1 MAIRAWLII
10 IDLVTSAEL
19 CPTAE
24 NPDKVIKDMKK
35 WLKEQDL
42 IDLEPVSLF
51 AEQLEKVS
59 NLDLGNMLTLVG
71 NGQIDRTNGGSL
83 PINQDA
89 RIDQKGCHQEYPQ
102 TSRPQARSRG
112 VPTARTIVLAR

>member
-1 MAIRAWLII
+1 MGIRAWLII
-10 IDLVTSAEL
+10 VDLVTSAEL

-24 NPDKVIKDMKK
+24 NPDKVIKEMKK

-59 NLDLGNMLTLVG
+59 SWRFL
-71 NGQIDRTNGGSL
+71 
-83 PINQDA
+83 
-89 RIDQKGCHQEYPQ
+89 
-102 TSRPQARSRG
+102 
-112 VPTARTIVLAR
+112 

>member
-1 MAIRAWLII
+1 MIV
-10 IDLVTSAEL
+10 DLVTSAEL

-59 NLDLGNMLTLVG
+59 SLDLGDMLT
-71 NGQIDRTNGGSL
+71 Q
-83 PINQDA
+83 
-89 RIDQKGCHQEYPQ
+89 
-102 TSRPQARSRG
+102 
-112 VPTARTIVLAR
+112 

>member
-1 MAIRAWLII
+1 MIV
-10 IDLVTSAEL
+10 DLVTSAEL

-24 NPDKVIKDMKK
+24 NPDKVIKEMKK

-59 NLDLGNMLTLVG
+59 SWRFL
-71 NGQIDRTNGGSL
+71 
-83 PINQDA
+83 
-89 RIDQKGCHQEYPQ
+89 
-102 TSRPQARSRG
+102 
-112 VPTARTIVLAR
+112 